1 MGRQGLPLGLGS
13 VIARRLM
20 AAICAT
26 SVPFLQACG
35 AGWHRTDIV
44 TPESPRQQVEVWQG
58 QASQQWHAVQVTD
71 STVSG
76 IYFLNPITCDSCR
89 RIVPRS
95 SVDSIRLGNPTLGFW
110 KTFGLICLTPVAFL
124 MGVCFASG
132 HGSCSTW
139 GEGGS

>member
-1 MGRQGLPLGLGS
+1 MGRQHLPLGVRS
-13 VIARRLM
+13 VTTRRLT
-20 AAICAT
+20 AAFCAA

-58 QASQQWHAVQVTD
+58 KSSQQWHAVRVSD

-76 IYFLNPITCDSCR
+76 IHFLSPVDCDSCR
-89 RIVPRS
+89 LTVPRS

-110 KTFGLICLTPVAFL
+110 KTLGLIFLTPVAFL

-139 GEGGS
+139 GQGGT

>member
-1 MGRQGLPLGLGS
+1 MGRQSRPLGPGP
-13 VIARRLM
+13 VTARRVM

-58 QASQQWHAVQVTD
+58 QASQQWHAVRVTD

-76 IYFLNPITCDSCR
+76 IPFVKPITCDSCR
-89 RIVPRS
+89 VTIVRS
-95 SVDSIRLGNPTLGFW
+95 TVDSIRLGNPVAGFW
-110 KTFGLICLTPVAFL
+110 HSILVFVVIPGLILAYLARGFE
-124 MGVCFASG
+124 
-132 HGSCSTW
+132 
-139 GEGGS
+139 EGT